1 MSLRSKYTEHQICKL
16 EKKEF
21 MKEASF
27 DDIFIDYGHDLN
39 TLILCREST
48 AHEDQQKA
56 LNDQVERMKA
66 IVDKHRQLHLVD
78 EGIIIEDAK
87 SGLAMDVRPK
97 FQATIKRA
105 VAEDIDVILVQEAS
119 RFSRNTGDFF
129 YNMNILQNSG
139 VGILIMEGEFWTYFM
154 APADYP
160 RLANEVAKGQ
170 AESLTTARRVNR
182 GIETYRSRGQLVSG
196 NMFGY
201 DLVKAVERKDNTY
214 KINPVDGATVQLIFY
229 MYVNKGI
236 GTELIAT
243 HLNANNYPTAKRK
256 GEWSAS
262 KVRRVIINE
271 KYANLIMYGK
281 YKVVDTSTKK
291 KIATHIKP
299 VRTTTYDKDGN
310 IIQER
315 NVQYGTWEP
324 LVDEE
329 TWWKAQEIMDSR
341 SNSYNLKDDTGKSK
355 RCANGLRTSNDAYAN
370 KAYCCCG
377 HTLSPQYTHAA
388 TDTKYAQFRYNCR
401 WQINSHTD
409 EYRKKH
415 GLPPSECTC
424 KLPAVTDVAMRLM
437 SIKVFEYLFTDIR
450 DTIDDTVRII
460 EMANKQAVDSL
471 NNSGVSVEDL
481 EATYAKLNN
490 RLSRFADMY
499 ADGDLTREQ
508 YRDKKSSVEEE
519 LKHTKEL
526 IDSKKLAIS
535 EQKKKSL
542 DIETIKARLNT
553 YVDLKGYGVSN
564 EMIEFFVERIIR
576 RPNNEYVWELNLTGQ
591 PSKPNKYKIKKY
603 NKEYSD
609 SLQDDSNF
617 NIIKTFVI
625 SLDECKKFCETL
637 AHRQFRASYWNQIT
651 VKIAVK

>member
-1 MSLRSKYTEHQICKL
+1 
-16 EKKEF
+16 
-21 MKEASF
+21 
-27 DDIFIDYGHDLN
+27 
-39 TLILCREST
+39 
-48 AHEDQQKA
+48 
-56 LNDQVERMKA
+56 
-66 IVDKHRQLHLVD
+66 
-78 EGIIIEDAK
+78 
-87 SGLAMDVRPK
+87 
-97 FQATIKRA
+97 
-105 VAEDIDVILVQEAS
+105 
-119 RFSRNTGDFF
+119 
-129 YNMNILQNSG
+129 
-139 VGILIMEGEFWTYFM
+139 M
-154 APADYP
+154 A
-160 RLANEVAKGQ
+160 
-170 AESLTTARRVNR
+170 
-182 GIETYRSRGQLVSG
+182 
-196 NMFGY
+196 
-201 DLVKAVERKDNTY
+201 
-214 KINPVDGATVQLIFY
+214 
-229 MYVNKGI
+229 
-236 GTELIAT
+236 
-243 HLNANNYPTAKRK
+243 
-256 GEWSAS
+256 
-262 KVRRVIINE
+262 
-271 KYANLIMYGK
+271 
-281 YKVVDTSTKK
+281 
-291 KIATHIKP
+291 
-299 VRTTTYDKDGN
+299 
-310 IIQER
+310 
-315 NVQYGTWEP
+315 
-324 LVDEE
+324 
-329 TWWKAQEIMDSR
+329 SR

-377 HTLSPQYTHAA
+377 HTLSPQYTHTA

-409 EYRKKH
+409 AYRKKH
-415 GLPPSECTC
+415 GLPPSDCTC

-460 EMANKQAVDSL
+460 ELANKQAVDSI

-542 DIETIKARLNT
+542 DIEAIKARLNT

-576 RPNNEYVWELNLTGQ
+576 RPDNEYVWELNLTGQ

-625 SLDECKKFCETL
+625 SLDECRKFCENL
-637 AHRQFRASYWNQIT
+637 AHRQFKGAYWNQIT

>member
-78 EGIIIEDAK
+78 DGIIIEDAK

-214 KINPVDGATVQLIFY
+214 KINPVDGAT
-229 MYVNKGI
+229 G
-236 GTELIAT
+236 
-243 HLNANNYPTAKRK
+243 
-256 GEWSAS
+256 
-262 KVRRVIINE
+262 
-271 KYANLIMYGK
+271 
-281 YKVVDTSTKK
+281 
-291 KIATHIKP
+291 
-299 VRTTTYDKDGN
+299 
-310 IIQER
+310 
-315 NVQYGTWEP
+315 
-324 LVDEE
+324 
-329 TWWKAQEIMDSR
+329 
-341 SNSYNLKDDTGKSK
+341 
-355 RCANGLRTSNDAYAN
+355 
-370 KAYCCCG
+370 
-377 HTLSPQYTHAA
+377 
-388 TDTKYAQFRYNCR
+388 
-401 WQINSHTD
+401 
-409 EYRKKH
+409 
-415 GLPPSECTC
+415 
-424 KLPAVTDVAMRLM
+424 
-437 SIKVFEYLFTDIR
+437 
-450 DTIDDTVRII
+450 
-460 EMANKQAVDSL
+460 
-471 NNSGVSVEDL
+471 
-481 EATYAKLNN
+481 
-490 RLSRFADMY
+490 
-499 ADGDLTREQ
+499 
-508 YRDKKSSVEEE
+508 
-519 LKHTKEL
+519 
-526 IDSKKLAIS
+526 
-535 EQKKKSL
+535 
-542 DIETIKARLNT
+542 
-553 YVDLKGYGVSN
+553 
-564 EMIEFFVERIIR
+564 
-576 RPNNEYVWELNLTGQ
+576 
-591 PSKPNKYKIKKY
+591 
-603 NKEYSD
+603 
-609 SLQDDSNF
+609 
-617 NIIKTFVI
+617 
-625 SLDECKKFCETL
+625 
-637 AHRQFRASYWNQIT
+637 
-651 VKIAVK
+651 

>member
-78 EGIIIEDAK
+78 DGIIIEDAK

-262 KVRRVIINE
+262 KVRRVIKNE
-271 KYANLIMYGK
+271 KYANLIMYNMTK
-281 YKVVDTSTKK
+281 YVSSCIQLSEKETKHEYVINFSVAANIVK
-291 KIATHIKP
+291 SLMLRDISPPNAEILLRKNVTP
-299 VRTTTYDKDGN
+299 VRPNRSYP
-310 IIQER
+310 R
-315 NVQYGTWEP
+315 NP
-324 LVDEE
+324 RA
-329 TWWKAQEIMDSR
+329 KAQI
-341 SNSYNLKDDTGKSK
+341 
-355 RCANGLRTSNDAYAN
+355 
-370 KAYCCCG
+370 
-377 HTLSPQYTHAA
+377 
-388 TDTKYAQFRYNCR
+388 QFM
-401 WQINSHTD
+401 
-409 EYRKKH
+409 YR
-415 GLPPSECTC
+415 
-424 KLPAVTDVAMRLM
+424 
-437 SIKVFEYLFTDIR
+437 
-450 DTIDDTVRII
+450 
-460 EMANKQAVDSL
+460 
-471 NNSGVSVEDL
+471 
-481 EATYAKLNN
+481 
-490 RLSRFADMY
+490 
-499 ADGDLTREQ
+499 
-508 YRDKKSSVEEE
+508 
-519 LKHTKEL
+519 
-526 IDSKKLAIS
+526 
-535 EQKKKSL
+535 
-542 DIETIKARLNT
+542 
-553 YVDLKGYGVSN
+553 
-564 EMIEFFVERIIR
+564 
-576 RPNNEYVWELNLTGQ
+576 
-591 PSKPNKYKIKKY
+591 
-603 NKEYSD
+603 
-609 SLQDDSNF
+609 
-617 NIIKTFVI
+617 
-625 SLDECKKFCETL
+625 
-637 AHRQFRASYWNQIT
+637 
-651 VKIAVK
+651 IA